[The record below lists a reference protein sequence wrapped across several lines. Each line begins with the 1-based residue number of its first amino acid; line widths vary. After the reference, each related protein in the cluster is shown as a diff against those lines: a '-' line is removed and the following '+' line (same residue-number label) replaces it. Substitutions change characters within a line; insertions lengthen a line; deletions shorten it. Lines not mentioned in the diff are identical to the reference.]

1 MLNQIILVGRL
12 TETPKLTITESGK
25 KMINATI
32 AVGRPYKNTEGE
44 YETDFIPVHIY
55 NEMAQNTS
63 EYVQKG
69 DLIGIKGRVETTD
82 DKKLIIITEKVTF
95 LSSHKTND
103 TQKID
108 NGGEI

>member
-1 MLNQIILVGRL
+1 MLNQIVLVGRL

-25 KMINATI
+25 KMVKTTI
-32 AVGRPYKNTEGE
+32 AVSRSYKNTEGE
-44 YETDFIPVHIY
+44 YKTDFIDFTIW

-63 EYVQKG
+63 EYVQRG
-69 DLIGIKGRVETTD
+69 DIIGIKGRLETTE
-82 DKKLIIITEKVTF
+82 DKKLTIIAEKITF